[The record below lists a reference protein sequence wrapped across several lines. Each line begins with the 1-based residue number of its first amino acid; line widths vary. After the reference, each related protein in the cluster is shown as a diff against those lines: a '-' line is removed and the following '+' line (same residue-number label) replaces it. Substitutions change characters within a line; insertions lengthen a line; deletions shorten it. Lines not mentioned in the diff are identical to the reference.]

1 MTENSNLCNMIESIE
16 IQINSK
22 KEKKTLHAID
32 YDYYARKIQRAWKNY
47 QTFNVVNKYY
57 EYFRKMA
64 KQ

>member
-1 MTENSNLCNMIESIE
+1 MTESIE